1 MEDPQTLLAQ
11 ADAAFAN
18 GDMTTAER
26 LYNQIAD
33 DTTLPRETVDQA
45 IQRLREVRDRRK
57 TTPKKGRPTQRLDDP
72 PAAALEPPAADVADA
87 TTLPPDEAA
96 RQAQVQQRVAELLTA
111 AEHLRARQTVKDYDQ
126 ALDYLDRVLGF
137 GTIPDA
143 QRRDLAAQ
151 RAQWA
156 TERDALT
163 APLPSQTPQAAA
175 GSAEQATEQ
184 AALAAPPPSIPAD
197 QPHDITASA
206 AVQQRVTEL
215 QQQARS
221 YLQRPT
227 TANYKQALELYDR
240 MLGFSDL
247 DATQRSDIAQQRVET
262 ETAYAQFRAQFG
274 ELLTARQLQQD
285 EQELIVVRKLI
296 NAGAKTGPDG
306 DELEPH
312 FDKLKESVQQ
322 KLLRVAREK
331 VALSDKQVS
340 DGLGFL
346 DSGPLAAAQA
356 SLHEAMRLVRGE
368 EITSDDASPET
379 WTAIT
384 GIRNLLQ
391 DVPELKA
398 ALAEYTQHHAAVT
411 AQHDIIVRIKP
422 QFDQADQYF
431 RANEYAQAIN
441 ELESLRA
448 VAGEQFRSRMVD
460 DLERRAQQYWERDT
474 LTRADLLLEAART
487 ALSRGDDAQVE
498 QQASA
503 LIALEPQL
511 QTPALDERRQQA
523 RELLAQLRQE
533 AERLARLVEAARQAR
548 ARGKLP
554 EAERLAR
561 EALALR
567 PGYAP
572 AHEVLD
578 DLLYTQVK
586 AALRTAEDALA
597 APGAERLQIS
607 RSALELQRNHVG
619 EIHDARRQKRL
630 IDDIE
635 GTLTRIKRK
644 LDELRQ
650 HADRRQQAQA
660 LLISARDLA
669 LEDRY
674 GEALDKLNQARE
686 LDGGLADLD
695 RSEQEIRDDW
705 ARFLKRRAA
714 EFMDATPPN
723 PTAALEQLNTLRD
736 QRMEDA
742 ASIDLRRRAEQLAYR
757 EQGLTALRRGDFI
770 AAIAA
775 LEQADLTDPEV
786 RSHLREARR
795 KEAQRLMAADRWSEA
810 LQILAQVDSN
820 EPGFPALISRCRAEM
835 LLAEAQTHLQAR
847 TFDRARTC
855 LNEAEREPLSD
866 VQERFATLRKQIDT
880 DEALVQRVQTWQQE
894 AEAAVQ
900 RFEAHHNRD
909 ELLSAI
915 RTLDQALE
923 LPDLR
928 AGDSLRTTVQQRRD
942 ALQRRYQG
950 NITDERRR
958 LLDEGDQALK
968 AEALDRLPQAR
979 KCYEQVLALAPNR
992 QDAEASAGLERVQ
1005 QQILKLRN
1013 QLVEEVHLLLD
1024 TRQTQTGQQ
1033 RGIRPVEV
1041 NKLIGQVEAAQKVD
1055 STPHTALNEAL
1066 ALLVEARRAC
1076 EAAENDLHTARVHWA
1091 AARQQAQTEYRDA
1104 EQDLERAL
1112 LHFNRRTYV
1121 HIELDRN
1128 SLESLDRQMKADR
1141 EAQQKV
1147 ASSIAVIQKLLSQS
1161 ENEEQTAASSSFG
1174 ELARAEEIVC
1184 ETTSALA
1191 GRGIPGVSMPRTLA
1205 ERAPQQYRL
1214 LNDLASE
1221 INSLLQREREAEQP
1235 LALRNLIRRRE
1246 ARQRLLTTL
1255 DPQNRFGVH
1264 PEQREDMPDLTQLET
1279 WVQALESGRAQS
1291 QQAAAHIRQAQD
1303 AEKSRRWQDAV
1314 TAYGEAQVA
1323 YSEAI
1328 TQLQIPAA
1336 ISDKGY
1342 SALRTLAGAGQELL
1356 QVAQT
1361 ALDKLEQDQPVVRCE
1376 QQIQQALELLDQA
1389 DTARREER
1397 YDEARALA
1405 NQARDADPG
1414 LQNDADR
1421 IIRLADEAEA
1431 DQPNRAGLIAAVV
1444 VLLLLAGAAFFFGP
1458 GLWEWFSELLFPA
1471 GMG

>member
-11 ADAAFAN
+11 ADAAFAS

-45 IQRLREVRDRRK
+45 IQRLRMVRDRRK
-57 TTPKKGRPTQRLDDP
+57 TTPKGGRTTLRLDDLL
-72 PAAALEPPAADVADA
+72 AAESEPPATDVADA

-96 RQAQVQQRVAELLTA
+96 RQAQVQQRVAELLAA
-111 AEHLRARQTVKDYDQ
+111 AEQLRARQTLKDYDQ

-137 GTIPDA
+137 GSIPDD
-143 QRRDLAAQ
+143 QRRAIAAQ
-151 RAQWA
+151 RAQW
-156 TERDALT
+156 
-163 APLPSQTPQAAA
+163 
-175 GSAEQATEQ
+175 ATEQ
-184 AALAAPPPSIPAD
+184 AALAAPPSPQPPQPANGSAEPATARAAPPPSTPTD
-197 QPHDITASA
+197 QPHEPTASA

-240 MLGFSDL
+240 ILGFSDL
-247 DATQRSDIAQQRVET
+247 DPTQRRDIARQRAET
-262 ETAYAQFRAQFG
+262 EAAYAQFRAQFG
-274 ELLTARQLQQD
+274 ELITASQLQQD
-285 EQELIVVRKLI
+285 EQELIIVRKLI
-296 NAGAKTGPDG
+296 NAGVTTGPDG
-306 DELEPH
+306 DDLEPR

-322 KLLRVAREK
+322 KLLRMAREK
-331 VALSDKQVS
+331 VALADKQVS

-356 SLHEAMRLVRGE
+356 SLYEAMRLVRGE
-368 EITSDDASPET
+368 EITSGDASPET
-379 WTAIT
+379 QTAIT

-398 ALAEYTQHHAAVT
+398 ALAEYTQRHAAVT
-411 AQHDIIVRIKP
+411 TQHDIIVRIRP
-422 QFDQADQYF
+422 QFDQADQHF
-431 RANEYAQAIN
+431 RATEYAQAIN

-460 DLERRAQQYWERDT
+460 DLERRARQYWERDT
-474 LTRADLLLEAART
+474 LARADLLLEAART

-572 AHEVLD
+572 AQQVLD

-586 AALRTAEDALA
+586 AALRSAEDALA
-597 APGAERLQIS
+597 APSEERLQAS

-619 EIHDARRQKRL
+619 EIHEVRRQKKL
-630 IDDIE
+630 LDDIE
-635 GTLTRIKRK
+635 DTLTRIKRK

-650 HADRRQQAQA
+650 HAARRQQAQA

-674 GEALDKLNQARE
+674 SEALDKLNQARE
-686 LDGGLADLD
+686 LDGGLVDLD

-714 EFMDATPPN
+714 EFMDATPSN

-742 ASIDLRRRAEQLAYR
+742 ASIDLRRRAEQLAHR
-757 EQGLTALRRGDFI
+757 EQGLTALRRGDFG

-775 LEQADLTDPEV
+775 LEQADLTDAEV
-786 RSHLREARR
+786 RNHLREARR
-795 KEAQRLMAADRWSEA
+795 KEAQRLMASDSWSAA
-810 LQILAQVDSN
+810 LQILSQTDSN
-820 EPGFPALISRCRAEM
+820 ESGFPALISRCRAEM
-835 LLAEAQTHLQAR
+835 LLAEAQTHLHAR
-847 TFDRARTC
+847 TFDRARAC

-866 VQERFATLRKQIDT
+866 VQERIATLRKQIDT
-880 DEALVQRVQTWQQE
+880 DEALVQRVQTLQQE

-900 RFEAHHNRD
+900 RFEAHHNRA

-915 RTLDQALE
+915 RTLDQALQ

-928 AGDSLRTTVQQRRD
+928 AGDSLRTEVQQRRD
-942 ALQRRYQG
+942 ALQRRYQS
-950 NITDERRR
+950 NVADERQR
-958 LLDEGDQALK
+958 LLDEADQALK
-968 AEALDRLPQAR
+968 AGAIDRLPHAR
-979 KCYEQVLALAPNR
+979 KCYEHVLALAPNR

-1005 QQILKLRN
+1005 QQIRKLRD
-1013 QLVEEVHLLLD
+1013 QLVDEVHLLLN
-1024 TRQTQTGQQ
+1024 TRQTQPGQ

-1041 NKLIGQVEAAQKVD
+1041 NRLIEQVEAAQKLD
-1055 STPHTALNEAL
+1055 STPYQELNAALT
-1066 ALLVEARRAC
+1066 LLVEARRAC

-1091 AARQQAQTEYRDA
+1091 AARQQGQTEYRDA

-1112 LHFNRRTYV
+1112 RHFDRRTYV

-1141 EAQQKV
+1141 EAQQKI
-1147 ASSIAVIQKLLSQS
+1147 ASSTATIRGLLSKS
-1161 ENEEQTAASSSFG
+1161 EYEEQTAASTTFG

-1214 LNDLASE
+1214 LSDLAGE

-1235 LALRNLIRRRE
+1235 LALRDLIRRRE

-1255 DPQNRFGVH
+1255 DPQNRFGLH
-1264 PEQREDMPDLTQLET
+1264 PEQREDTPDLTQLET
-1279 WVQALESGRAQS
+1279 WEQALESGRAQS

-1314 TAYGEAQVA
+1314 TAYGEAQAA

-1336 ISDKGY
+1336 ISDTRY

-1356 QVAQT
+1356 QVART

-1376 QQIQQALELLDQA
+1376 QQIKQALELLDQA

-1397 YDEARALA
+1397 YEEARALA
-1405 NQARDADPG
+1405 IQARDADPG
-1414 LQNDADR
+1414 LQNDADW
-1421 IIRLADEAEA
+1421 IIRRVDEAVA

>member
-11 ADAAFAN
+11 ADAAFAS

-33 DTTLPRETVDQA
+33 DTTLPPEIVDHA
-45 IQRLREVRDRRK
+45 IQRLREIRDLSK
-57 TTPKKGRPTQRLDDP
+57 TTPQKGRPTQRLDDP
-72 PAAALEPPAADVADA
+72 PAAASEPPAADVADA
-87 TTLPPDEAA
+87 TTLPPDE
-96 RQAQVQQRVAELLTA
+96 TA
-111 AEHLRARQTVKDYDQ
+111 ASSAR
-126 ALDYLDRVLGF
+126 
-137 GTIPDA
+137 P
-143 QRRDLAAQ
+143 
-151 RAQWA
+151 
-156 TERDALT
+156 
-163 APLPSQTPQAAA
+163 
-175 GSAEQATEQ
+175 
-184 AALAAPPPSIPAD
+184 IPAD
-197 QPHDITASA
+197 QPHDTTASA
-206 AVQQRVTEL
+206 AVQQHLTEL
-215 QQQARS
+215 QQQAQS

-227 TANYKQALELYDR
+227 IANYKKALELYDR
-240 MLGFSDL
+240 MLAFSDL
-247 DATQRSDIAQQRVET
+247 DATQRSDIAKQRAEI

-274 ELLTARQLQQD
+274 ELLTARQLLQD

-296 NAGAKTGPDG
+296 NAGNETGPDG

-331 VALSDKQVS
+331 VALADKQVS
-340 DGLGFL
+340 DGLDFL

-379 WTAIT
+379 RTAIT

-391 DVPELKA
+391 DVPELKE
-398 ALAEYTQHHAAVT
+398 ALAEYTERHAAVT
-411 AQHDIIVRIKP
+411 KQHDTIVRIKP
-422 QFDQADQYF
+422 RFDKADQHF
-431 RANEYAQAIN
+431 RDNEYAQAIK

-460 DLERRAQQYWERDT
+460 DLERRAKQYWERGT
-474 LTRADLLLEAART
+474 LNRADLRLEAART
-487 ALSRGDDAQVE
+487 ALSRGDYAQVE
-498 QQASA
+498 QLASE

-523 RELLAQLRQE
+523 QDLLAQLRQE
-533 AERLARLVEAARQAR
+533 DERLAKLVQEARQER

-597 APGAERLQIS
+597 APDEERLQTS

-619 EIHDARRQKRL
+619 EIHDPRRRKSL
-630 IDDIE
+630 TDDIE
-635 GTLTRIKRK
+635 GTLTRIERK

-650 HADRRQQAQA
+650 HAARRQQAQA

-674 GEALDKLNQARE
+674 SEALDKLNQARE
-686 LDGGLADLD
+686 LDGGLPDLD

-705 ARFLKRRAA
+705 GRFLKRRAA

-723 PTAALEQLNTLRD
+723 PSAALEQLNTLRD

-775 LEQADLTDPEV
+775 LEQADLTDTEV
-786 RSHLREARR
+786 RTHLREARR
-795 KEAQRLMAADRWSEA
+795 KEAQRLMAADSWAEA
-810 LQILAQVDSN
+810 LQILLVQVDSN

-835 LLAEAQTHLQAR
+835 LLAEAQTHLHER

-866 VQERFATLRKQIDT
+866 VQERIATLRKQIDT

-942 ALQRRYQG
+942 ALQRRYQD

-1005 QQILKLRN
+1005 QQIRKLRD
-1013 QLVEEVHLLLD
+1013 QLVEEVHLLLN
-1024 TRQTQTGQQ
+1024 TRQTQPGQ
-1033 RGIRPVEV
+1033 RGIRPVDV
-1041 NKLIGQVEAAQKVD
+1041 NRLIEQVEAAQKLD
-1055 STPHTALNEAL
+1055 STPYQGLNQAL

-1091 AARQQAQTEYRDA
+1091 AARQQGQTEYRDA

-1112 LHFNRRTYV
+1112 RHFDRRTYV

-1147 ASSIAVIQKLLSQS
+1147 ASSIAVIRALLSQS
-1161 ENEEQTAASSSFG
+1161 ENEEQTAASSSFD

-1184 ETTSALA
+1184 KTTSALA

-1205 ERAPQQYRL
+1205 ERAPQQYGL
-1214 LNDLASE
+1214 LKDLASE

-1235 LALRNLIRRRE
+1235 LALRDLIRKRE

-1264 PEQREDMPDLTQLET
+1264 PEQHEDVPDLTQLES
-1279 WVQALESGRAQS
+1279 WEQALKDGRAQL
-1291 QQAAAHIRQAQD
+1291 QQADTPLRQAQD
-1303 AEKSRRWQDAV
+1303 AEKSRRWQDAID
-1314 TAYGEAQVA
+1314 AYHQAQAA

-1336 ISDKGY
+1336 ISDTRY
-1342 SALRTLAGAGQELL
+1342 RALRKLASESQELL
-1356 QVAQT
+1356 QEAQT
-1361 ALDKLEQDQPVVRCE
+1361 ALDKMEQDQPVVRCE
-1376 QQIQQALELLDQA
+1376 QQIQQARELLDQA
-1389 DTARREER
+1389 YTALREER

-1405 NQARDADPG
+1405 NQARDADPT
-1414 LQNDADR
+1414 LQDDADR
-1421 IIRLADEAEA
+1421 IIRRADEAAA

>member
-11 ADAAFAN
+11 ADAAFAS

-57 TTPKKGRPTQRLDDP
+57 TTPQKGRPTQRLDDP
-72 PAAALEPPAADVADA
+72 PAAASEPPAADVADA

-96 RQAQVQQRVAELLTA
+96 R
-111 AEHLRARQTVKDYDQ
+111 
-126 ALDYLDRVLGF
+126 
-137 GTIPDA
+137 P
-143 QRRDLAAQ
+143 
-151 RAQWA
+151 
-156 TERDALT
+156 
-163 APLPSQTPQAAA
+163 
-175 GSAEQATEQ
+175 
-184 AALAAPPPSIPAD
+184 IPAD

-215 QQQARS
+215 QQQAQS

-247 DATQRSDIAQQRVET
+247 DATQRSDIAQQRAET

-331 VALSDKQVS
+331 VALADKQVS

-346 DSGPLAAAQA
+346 DSGPLAAAQS

-379 WTAIT
+379 RTAIT
-384 GIRNLLQ
+384 DIRNLLQ

-431 RANEYAQAIN
+431 RANEYAQAIK

-511 QTPALDERRQQA
+511 QTPALDKRRQQA
-523 RELLAQLRQE
+523 RELLAQLRQK
-533 AERLARLVEAARQAR
+533 AERLAKLVEAARQAR

-554 EAERLAR
+554 EAERQAR

-572 AHEVLD
+572 AQQVLD

-586 AALRTAEDALA
+586 AVLRSAEDALA
-597 APGAERLQIS
+597 APSEERLQAS
-607 RSALELQRNHVG
+607 RNALELQRNHVG
-619 EIHDARRQKRL
+619 EIHEVRRQRKL
-630 IDDIE
+630 LDDLE
-635 GTLTRIKRK
+635 DTLTRIRRK

-650 HADRRQQAQA
+650 HAARRQQAQA

-674 GEALDKLNQARE
+674 SEALDKLNQARE
-686 LDGGLADLD
+686 LDGGLPDLD

-705 ARFLKRRAA
+705 GRFLKRRAA

-723 PTAALEQLNTLRD
+723 PSAALEQLNTLRD

-775 LEQADLTDPEV
+775 LEQADLTDTEV
-786 RSHLREARR
+786 RTHLREARR
-795 KEAQRLMAADRWSEA
+795 KEAQRLMAADSWAEA
-810 LQILAQVDSN
+810 LQILLVQVDSN

-835 LLAEAQTHLQAR
+835 LLAEAQTHLHER

-866 VQERFATLRKQIDT
+866 VQERIATLRKQIDT

-942 ALQRRYQG
+942 ALQRRYQD
-950 NITDERRR
+950 NITEERRR

-1005 QQILKLRN
+1005 QQICELRD
-1013 QLVEEVHLLLD
+1013 QLVDEVDFLLNR
-1024 TRQTQTGQQ
+1024 RQTQLGQC
-1033 RGIRPVEV
+1033 GIRPVDV
-1041 NKLIGQVEAAQKVD
+1041 NRLIEQVEAAEKLD
-1055 STPHTALNEAL
+1055 STPHPALNKAL
-1066 ALLVEARRAC
+1066 ADLVTARRAC
-1076 EAAENDLHTARVHWA
+1076 EAAENDLHTSRVHWA
-1091 AARQQAQTEYRDA
+1091 AARQQGQTEYRDA

-1112 LHFNRRTYV
+1112 RHFDRRNYV

-1141 EAQQKV
+1141 EAQQKI
-1147 ASSIAVIQKLLSQS
+1147 ASSIAVIRALLSQS
-1161 ENEEQTAASSSFG
+1161 ENEEQTAASRFG
-1174 ELARAEEIVC
+1174 ELARAEEIVYK
-1184 ETTSALA
+1184 TTSALA
-1191 GRGIPGVSMPRTLA
+1191 ERGIPGVSMPRTLA
-1205 ERAPQQYRL
+1205 EQAPQQYGL
-1214 LNDLASE
+1214 LKDLASE

-1235 LALRNLIRRRE
+1235 LALRDLIRRRE

-1264 PEQREDMPDLTQLET
+1264 PEQREDMPDLTQLES
-1279 WVQALESGRAQS
+1279 WVQALEAGRAQL
-1291 QQAAAHIRQAQD
+1291 QQADAHLRQAQD
-1303 AEKSRRWQDAV
+1303 AEKSRRWQDAIA
-1314 TAYGEAQVA
+1314 AYRQAQAA

-1336 ISDKGY
+1336 ISDTRY
-1342 SALRTLAGAGQELL
+1342 RALRKLADESQKLL

-1389 DTARREER
+1389 NTACREER

-1405 NQARDADPG
+1405 NQARDADPT
-1414 LQNDADR
+1414 LQNDADW
-1421 IIRLADEAEA
+1421 IIRRADEAAA

>member
-11 ADAAFAN
+11 ADAAFAS

-33 DTTLPRETVDQA
+33 DTTLPPEIVDQA
-45 IQRLREVRDRRK
+45 IQRLREMRDRSK
-57 TTPKKGRPTQRLDDP
+57 TTPQKGRPTQRLDDP
-72 PAAALEPPAADVADA
+72 PAAASEPPAADVADA
-87 TTLPPDEAA
+87 TTLPPDE
-96 RQAQVQQRVAELLTA
+96 TA
-111 AEHLRARQTVKDYDQ
+111 ASSAR
-126 ALDYLDRVLGF
+126 
-137 GTIPDA
+137 P
-143 QRRDLAAQ
+143 
-151 RAQWA
+151 
-156 TERDALT
+156 
-163 APLPSQTPQAAA
+163 
-175 GSAEQATEQ
+175 
-184 AALAAPPPSIPAD
+184 IPAD
-197 QPHDITASA
+197 QPHDTTASA
-206 AVQQRVTEL
+206 AVQQYLTEL
-215 QQQARS
+215 QQQAQS

-227 TANYKQALELYDR
+227 IANYKKALELYDR

-247 DATQRSDIAQQRVET
+247 DATQRSDIDKQRAEI

-274 ELLTARQLQQD
+274 ELLTARQLEQY

-306 DELEPH
+306 EELEPR
-312 FDKLKESVQQ
+312 FDELKESVQQ

-331 VALSDKQVS
+331 VALADKQVS
-340 DGLGFL
+340 DGLDFL
-346 DSGPLAAAQA
+346 DSGPLEAAQA

-368 EITSDDASPET
+368 EITSDDVSPET
-379 WTAIT
+379 RTAIT

-391 DVPELKA
+391 DVPELKE
-398 ALAEYTQHHAAVT
+398 ALDEYTERQEAVKK
-411 AQHDIIVRIKP
+411 QHDIIVRIKP
-422 QFDQADQYF
+422 RFDKADQYF

-498 QQASA
+498 QKASA

-533 AERLARLVEAARQAR
+533 DERLASLVEEARQER
-548 ARGKLP
+548 AWGKLP
-554 EAERLAR
+554 EAEHKAR

-572 AHEVLD
+572 AQQVLD

-597 APGAERLQIS
+597 APGEERLQTS

-650 HADRRQQAQA
+650 HAARRQQAQA

-674 GEALDKLNQARE
+674 SEALDKLNQARE
-686 LDGGLADLD
+686 LDGGLPDLD

-714 EFMDATPPN
+714 EFLDATPPN
-723 PTAALEQLNTLRD
+723 PSAALEQLNTLRE

-742 ASIDLRRRAEQLAYR
+742 ASIDLRHRAEQLAYL
-757 EQGLTALRRGDFI
+757 EQGLIALHQGDFI

-775 LEQADLTDPEV
+775 LKQADLTDPEV

-795 KEAQRLMAADRWSEA
+795 REAQRLMAADRWAEA

-835 LLAEAQTHLQAR
+835 LLAEAQTHLHAR

-866 VQERFATLRKQIDT
+866 VQERIATLRKQIDT
-880 DEALVQRVQTWQQE
+880 DEALVQRVQTLQQE

-915 RTLDQALE
+915 RTLNQVLE

-942 ALQRRYQG
+942 ELQRRYQD

-958 LLDEGDQALK
+958 LLYEADQALK
-968 AEALDRLPQAR
+968 AGTLDSLLQAR

-1005 QQILKLRN
+1005 QQMRKLRD
-1013 QLVEEVHLLLD
+1013 QLVEEVHLLLN
-1024 TRQTQTGQQ
+1024 TRQTQPGQ
-1033 RGIRPVEV
+1033 RGIRPVDV
-1041 NKLIGQVEAAQKVD
+1041 NRLIEQVEAAQKLD
-1055 STPHTALNEAL
+1055 STPHPALNEAL

-1091 AARQQAQTEYRDA
+1091 AARQQGQTEYRDA

-1112 LHFNRRTYV
+1112 RHFDRRTYV
-1121 HIELDRN
+1121 HFELDRN

-1141 EAQQKV
+1141 EAQQTV
-1147 ASSIAVIQKLLSQS
+1147 ASSIEAIRALLSQS
-1161 ENEEQTAASSSFG
+1161 ENEEQTAASRFG

-1184 ETTSALA
+1184 KTTSALA
-1191 GRGIPGVSMPRTLA
+1191 ERGIPGVSKPRTLD

-1214 LNDLASE
+1214 LKDLSSE
-1221 INSLLQREREAEQP
+1221 INRLLQREREAEQP
-1235 LALRNLIRRRE
+1235 LALRDLIRKRE

-1264 PEQREDMPDLTQLET
+1264 PEQREDMPDLTQLES
-1279 WVQALESGRAQS
+1279 WVQALEAGRAQL
-1291 QQAAAHIRQAQD
+1291 QQADAHLRQAQD
-1303 AEKSRRWQDAV
+1303 AEESRRWQDAIA
-1314 TAYGEAQVA
+1314 AYGEAQKA
-1323 YSEAI
+1323 YSKAI

-1336 ISDKGY
+1336 ISDTRY
-1342 SALRTLAGAGQELL
+1342 RALRTLADESRELL
-1356 QVAQT
+1356 QKAQT

-1376 QQIQQALELLDQA
+1376 QQIQQARELLDQA
-1389 DTARREER
+1389 NTACREER

-1405 NQARDADPG
+1405 NQARDADPT
-1414 LQNDADR
+1414 LEDDADR
-1421 IIRLADEAEA
+1421 IIRRADEAAA